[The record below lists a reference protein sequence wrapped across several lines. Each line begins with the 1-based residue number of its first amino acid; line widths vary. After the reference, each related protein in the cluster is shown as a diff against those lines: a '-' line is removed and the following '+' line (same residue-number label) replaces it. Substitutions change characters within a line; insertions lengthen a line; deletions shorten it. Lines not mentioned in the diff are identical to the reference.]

1 MFGNVDP
8 DKYLYHFTSYT
19 TALEYILPQRTLRI
33 NSYSNMNDPRES
45 KKWRFNVS
53 YLREKPDNIGFNEI
67 QEKLNSYLKMK
78 TKVLCFTKDNLDF
91 NGIDNISRGYLHPRM
106 WAQYGGNHK
115 GICLMFDKSKLGK
128 IINDNLSPKG
138 DIYHSAVK
146 YGKFSINP
154 FHVDYD
160 ELKTLGYDKFIE
172 KHVKENYQE
181 LYFEK
186 MLDWKDECEY
196 RWVLISNENSD
207 YEYIQY
213 MDSLVAIILGVDFPP
228 VYETIIESYSKKFNV
243 NVVRMDWYNGN
254 PSVLPVYTVEDG
266 EQSYFNKV
274 F

>member
-1 MFGNVDP
+1 MFGKVDP

-45 KKWRFNVS
+45 KKWNFNVS
-53 YLREKPDNIGFNEI
+53 YSRDKLDYIGFNEI
-67 QEKLNSYLKMK
+67 QEKFHSNLKMK

-91 NGIDNISRGYLHPRM
+91 NEMEFMTRGYLHPRM

-115 GICLMFDKSKLGK
+115 GLCLMFDKSKLAK
-128 IINDNLSPKG
+128 IIDDNLSPKG
-138 DIYHSAVK
+138 DIYQGAVR

-160 ELKTLGYDKFIE
+160 ELKSLGYEKFI
-172 KHVKENYQE
+172 KKQVKENYQE

-196 RWVLISNENSD
+196 RWVLVSDENSEF
-207 YEYIQY
+207 EYVHY
-213 MDSLVAIILGVDFPP
+213 KDSLVAIILGVDFPP
-228 VYETIIESYSKKFNV
+228 VYETIIESYSKKFKI
-243 NVVRMDWYNGN
+243 NVVRMYWNNGQ
-254 PSVLPVYTVEDG
+254 PSVLPVYMFENEELTD
-266 EQSYFNKV
+266 FKKV